1 MSTLKIVRLSTS
13 ETRFTDATPEVQR
26 VLDGWA
32 DAETGVLTGD
42 ALCCVTMLTT
52 DAGLLVSDRDP
63 DAFEYAFAGVTLTAP
78 SPGYHT
84 HDVAS
89 DLRRL
94 RALLVRTS
102 ELFMVRGPEIIGGR
116 KIWVF
121 GAGQLGRCE
130 LAVSLL

>member
-1 MSTLKIVRLSTS
+1 MAERAHVPYATPLVDTRLS
-13 ETRFTDATPEVQR
+13 
-26 VLDGWA
+26 A
-32 DAETGVLTGD
+32 DKNMPARSRRLTGD

-102 ELFMVRGPEIIGGR
+102 ELFMVRGPEILGGR

>member
-32 DAETGVLTGD
+32 DAE
-42 ALCCVTMLTT
+42 TT

-102 ELFMVRGPEIIGGR
+102 ELFMVRGPVILGGR